1 MESNKGLEEL
11 HSMGRF
17 RALAANIRLGL
28 KSPKVAKIL
37 ACYSDEFLQKDYLS
51 ALDRVFSDNSFQ
63 IYKILQLFTKHN
75 YLKHKHVYKKQKTH
89 VHISTQTLKLLKMSS
104 SLKLGLD

>member
-1 MESNKGLEEL
+1 MHSTGPGACIIKYFTAVIHSAPYKAVTVSHFYTSFVLTGSIWNLPFVESNTGLKEL

-28 KSPKVAKIL
+28 KSPTVAKIL

-51 ALDRVFSDNSFQ
+51 ALDQVF
-63 IYKILQLFTKHN
+63 K
-75 YLKHKHVYKKQKTH
+75 
-89 VHISTQTLKLLKMSS
+89 
-104 SLKLGLD
+104 